1 MNTNKETHKV
11 IKLDKDDYEILKSV
25 LKKYPHKFYAYGSR
39 VKGKARRYSDL
50 DIYCR
55 DKMDNE
61 DIFNLQ
67 EDLEDSD
74 IAIKVDVLDPS
85 MCSEEFRKLIMQ
97 DLVEIK

>member
-1 MNTNKETHKV
+1 
-11 IKLDKDDYEILKSV
+11 
-25 LKKYPHKFYAYGSR
+25 
-39 VKGKARRYSDL
+39 
-50 DIYCR
+50 
-55 DKMDNE
+55 MDNE

-85 MCSEEFRKLIMQ
+85 MCSDEFRKLIMQ